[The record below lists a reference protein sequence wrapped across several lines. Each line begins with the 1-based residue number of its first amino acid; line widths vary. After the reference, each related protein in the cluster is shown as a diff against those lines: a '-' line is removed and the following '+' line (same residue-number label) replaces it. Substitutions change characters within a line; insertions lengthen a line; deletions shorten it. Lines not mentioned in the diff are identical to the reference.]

1 MPGIIKPSRG
11 DQQRSLPVECQ
22 LSLLTGL
29 FPAPD
34 ELFGPEWPTGDR
46 QIVVKPVPI
55 GVLLGLSLLRR
66 FKNLI
71 DRLSNPYQNLIN
83 TLMDS
88 A

>member
-1 MPGIIKPSRG
+1 MPGIIKPSGG
-11 DQQRSLPVECQ
+11 DQQRSLPVECR
-22 LSLLTGL
+22 LSLLTGI
-29 FPAPD
+29 FPARD
-34 ELFGPEWPTGDR
+34 ELFEPERPAGDR

-55 GVLLGLSLLRR
+55 GVLLGLSLLRH